1 MIEKAIN
8 GFVDYEMFRYAI
20 KKAEETNFS
29 NLELLN
35 QAKAIFDK
43 YTLERERIQQIIII
57 FEDQNILRALED
69 GELDFGSEMFG
80 KQRASTRAS
89 LMG

>member
-43 YTLERERIQQIIII
+43 YTLERERI
-57 FEDQNILRALED
+57 
-69 GELDFGSEMFG
+69 
-80 KQRASTRAS
+80 
-89 LMG
+89 